1 MFKQLGLTDLIAAIK
16 QQIEADTDLTC
27 YDVPPENA
35 PSPLVY
41 AEISGLKPDDTKTMY
56 CKLYTVWLHVIA
68 EEIPSS
74 VPIHKHIQAVQEA
87 MTDDITLPDGFG
99 LVYQMDNGIQTIKT
113 DETGEKH
120 AILEFEFKISFA
132 YKVK

>member
-1 MFKQLGLTDLIAAIK
+1 MYKQLGLTDLIAAIK
-16 QQIEADTDLTC
+16 QQIEANTDLTC

-41 AEISGLKPDDTKTMY
+41 AEIAGLKPDDT
-56 CKLYTVWLHVIA
+56 
-68 EEIPSS
+68 IPSS

-87 MTDDITLPDGFG
+87 MTDDITLPEGFG
-99 LVYQMDNGIQTIKT
+99 LVYQMDNGIQAIKT

-120 AILEFEFKISFA
+120 AILEFEFKVSFA
-132 YKVK
+132 YKIK

>member
-41 AEISGLKPDDTKTMY
+41 AEI
-56 CKLYTVWLHVIA
+56 
-68 EEIPSS
+68 
-74 VPIHKHIQAVQEA
+74 
-87 MTDDITLPDGFG
+87 
-99 LVYQMDNGIQTIKT
+99 
-113 DETGEKH
+113 
-120 AILEFEFKISFA
+120 
-132 YKVK
+132 

>member
-1 MFKQLGLTDLIAAIK
+1 MYKQLGLTDLIAAIK
-16 QQIEADTDLTC
+16 QQLEANTDLTC

-41 AEISGLKPDDTKTMY
+41 AEIAGLKPDDTKTMY

-68 EEIPSS
+68 E
-74 VPIHKHIQAVQEA
+74 A

-99 LVYQMDNGIQTIKT
+99 LVYQMDNGIQAIKT

-132 YKVK
+132 YKIK